1 MTQILNVFEFQ
12 NQNFGASQ
20 TKSSKIN
27 IIASVTHVITSDHDV
42 QGLMFFNGQQSFPL
56 TSQFVFAFPGN
67 IKLFL
72 SA

>member
-42 QGLMFFNGQQSFPL
+42 
-56 TSQFVFAFPGN
+56 
-67 IKLFL
+67 
-72 SA
+72 